1 MTHQVF
7 YRSLAA
13 MPSDKEGYFRFDASV
28 LVAAYFDCLSGERPN
43 NLFATTSALR
53 DRHYA
58 KHRDNAYYHIQ
69 TINLPFQNIEFTC
82 DDDKDDPGEE
92 IDACPAYGARPQ
104 V

>member
-13 MPSDKEGYFRFDASV
+13 MPSDKEGYFRFDASA

-53 DRHYA
+53 DHHYA
-58 KHRDNAYYHIQ
+58 KHKANAYYHIQ
-69 TINLPFQNIEFTC
+69 TINLPFPNIELTC
-82 DDDKDDPGEE
+82 DDETPPRGVELERD
-92 IDACPAYGARPQ
+92 GAETPLD
-104 V
+104 